1 MADLFLF
8 QGYIV
13 DSGKYKIVSYSVIDW
28 LMEHRTADSIEEV
41 TEEMLVAVS
50 STNLTEKYQV

>member
-1 MADLFLF
+1 MKLGPCEIFYEKWRILKKKVEGVKSQKDL
-8 QGYIV
+8 
-13 DSGKYKIVSYSVIDW
+13 SSSVIDW

-50 STNLTEKYQV
+50 

>member
-1 MADLFLF
+1 MKKKVEGVKSQKDL
-8 QGYIV
+8 
-13 DSGKYKIVSYSVIDW
+13 SSSVIDW

-50 STNLTEKYQV
+50 